1 MMERLKRKWGITGTT
16 QIVLIMVVF
25 SLAGLSITQSR
36 PIVFHLFGIEP
47 DTPFWI
53 KTVTYLASLF
63 PLYQIYL
70 LLFGALLGQFG
81 FFWEKEKRLVR
92 WFGRKLGLV
101 RTETGHRSATS
112 SGPGRP

>member
-1 MMERLKRKWGITGTT
+1 MMERLKRKWGIAGTG
-16 QIVLIMVVF
+16 QVVLIMVVF
-25 SLAGLSITQSR
+25 SLAGLAITQSR

-63 PLYQIYL
+63 PLYQLYL

-81 FFWEKEKRLVR
+81 FFWEKERRLVR
-92 WFGRKLGLV
+92 WFGRRLGLV
-101 RTETGHRSATS
+101 REDAASEPTA
-112 SGPGRP
+112 SGAGLP